1 MVSAVE
7 KLRCVFIT
15 QIKVLVEPVHYSNK
29 GLGGT
34 SSSPIVW
41 VLAIL
46 GCRRQVSDF
55 ISGVGLLPSC
65 VTQDDEH
72 GLAISSL
79 A

>member
-1 MVSAVE
+1 VE
-7 KLRCVFIT
+7 LVLLPFDGLRRGEA
-15 QIKVLVEPVHYSNK
+15 KVRLHYSNK